1 MTFDLDCPPY
11 VVPPSGDDSSI
22 LALAARASHAVEQYR
37 ATVDARKG
45 FDETIRAA
53 RQLAIATQCLTS
65 AIADAVAE
73 SSGPR
78 NLGQRVLYGA
88 EFDS

>member
-22 LALAARASHAVEQYR
+22 LALAARASHAVEAYR

-65 AIADAVAE
+65 AIADAVATGE
-73 SSGPR
+73 NSLP
-78 NLGQRVLYGA
+78 
-88 EFDS
+88 